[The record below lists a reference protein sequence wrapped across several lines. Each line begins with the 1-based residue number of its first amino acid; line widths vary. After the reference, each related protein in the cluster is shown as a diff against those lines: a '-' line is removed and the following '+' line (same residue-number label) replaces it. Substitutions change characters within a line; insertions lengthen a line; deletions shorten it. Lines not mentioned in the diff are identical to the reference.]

1 MITEILSPL
10 RPDLSAAQLAQFET
24 YYAMLADWNTRV
36 NLTAITEPEDVAKK
50 HFLDSLAAAPYL
62 RQGASVA
69 DVGTGAGFPGVPLLI
84 LRPDLNVTLIDSLQ
98 KRLVFLEAVLKELK
112 LTAALVH
119 ARAEDAGQNP
129 KYREQLFKDPHAV
142 LGKQL
147 GIAGAVVLAEKIG
160 FAARPAGASLMQ
172 VWGVALLCG
181 IGFTMSLFI
190 AQLAFPAR
198 PDLIEEAKLGVIVGS
213 TAAALAGYLVLRL
226 AAARRA

>member
-62 RQGASVA
+62 KQGASVA

-112 LTAALVH
+112 LNAELVH

-129 KYREQLFKDPHAV
+129 KYREMFD
-142 LGKQL
+142 
-147 GIAGAVVLAEKIG
+147 
-160 FAARPAGASLMQ
+160 
-172 VWGVALLCG
+172 VALTRAVSALPVLCELTLPLVKVG
-181 IGFTMSLFI
+181 GKSI
-190 AQLAFPAR
+190 AYKGESA
-198 PDLIEEAKLGVIVGS
+198 EEIAASANALMVLHASAERVIVPSDYGARELVIV
-213 TAAALAGYLVLRL
+213 TKNGATPKQYPRKAGTPAKKPL
-226 AAARRA
+226 

>member
-62 RQGASVA
+62 KQGASIV
-69 DVGTGAGFPGVPLLI
+69 DVGTGAGFPGLPLLI
-84 LRPDLNVTLIDSLQ
+84 LRPDLKVTLIDSLQ

-112 LTAALVH
+112 LNAELVH

-129 KYREQLFKDPHAV
+129 KYREMFDVALTRAVSALPILCEFTLPLVKVGGKSIAYKGDSAEELAASTNALAV
-142 LGKQL
+142 LHATAERV
-147 GIAGAVVLAEKIG
+147 IIPSDYGAREL
-160 FAARPAGASLMQ
+160 
-172 VWGVALLCG
+172 
-181 IGFTMSLFI
+181 
-190 AQLAFPAR
+190 
-198 PDLIEEAKLGVIVGS
+198 VIV
-213 TAAALAGYLVLRL
+213 TKNEATPKQYPRKAGTPAKKPL
-226 AAARRA
+226 